1 VKRLFFTGIV
11 ALFLATPAS
20 AEKMTMQCGDIEAL
34 VTVQYIDGKRK
45 IDIYP
50 TDSHGRTLDAYVEN
64 GNLYINDEKCVPT
77 KHWIC
82 PADDKVC

>member
-1 VKRLFFTGIV
+1 MKAAIIAGCVTLLLV
-11 ALFLATPAS
+11 APSS

-50 TDSHGRTLDAYVEN
+50 TDSYGRTLDAYVEN

-77 KHWIC
+77 KYWLC

>member
-1 VKRLFFTGIV
+1 MKKLLLAGV
-11 ALFLATPAS
+11 AALLLATPSS

-34 VTVQYIDGKRK
+34 VIVQYIDGKRK

-50 TDSHGRTLDAYVEN
+50 TDSHGRTLDGYVEN

-77 KHWIC
+77 KYWIC